1 METKP
6 TTWQEQGLFTSLV
19 EMQGE
24 EGASVGHS
32 VPLRERKA
40 PKAMPEEDL
49 EAPELGVR
57 LEAPRERQTT
67 KIIEI
72 VDVIKIEN
80 RKSTDII
87 QRPMR
92 ETREDVTELEGR
104 PKKFSDTQEEPKEA
118 DNFCEKDFPPPLL
131 LRALSAAECGE
142 KEGASSLEGEVG
154 EWISEAEPNEVTQE
168 CAETP
173 KLLEPAHGDADIRSW
188 LNSTAL
194 MNAGDIRSNKTG
206 TSGSQSARRCLS
218 DMSSSDDRDT
228 LNSPPFADES
238 EEEEGT
244 GGDVTTCQHRS
255 AAREM
260 SCMGFQPS
268 CSNLEETDSA
278 LPADD
283 SVRQEEAVLPQSQSQ
298 LCPRRLNQEAAQ
310 QVFGQG
316 SPPGS
321 AVAMELANQG
331 GEASQGHSCVAAARE
346 RSSRVGERTEGEN
359 EQTGGVKGQNKSRVE
374 KSRTAVRSQSRGLFR
389 YLQAVQTQEPKAEN
403 SCGISPTANRDT
415 RMRSDTYDDS
425 QSDSGVSADFH
436 SYRTLDSSTS
446 MSTDSPGPV
455 SSETPIEREI
465 RRAIEREQSLRR
477 SRGLPN
483 QRTSPEYVE
492 VPSRK
497 SLSMSSTP
505 KWSQNKDREFA
516 GKKMQHE
523 IHEETRRE
531 QDLVKIGKIPG
542 FYDKGTVR
550 QIKER
555 KQLFETLQVCPES
568 PLTFSPKSKTPSWSS
583 GSSEDLNLILE
594 SQDESGTSTPEHT
607 TYKERKPTTVNASQ
621 NQTSAKGLDRSGLR
635 GPKLSEGT
643 GCQIIIIE
651 NSRTIPAQKHYKAKA
666 EAKASPALETGKD
679 FNSTEK
685 TRSYDGLVKAKKEQE
700 AKEMS
705 PSKGNPFFKLRSS
718 ANLDKVRQ
726 DIQEAKDRENEL
738 HTLRLSLYGGI
749 NGAESPSKNE
759 IPAPSPL
766 PNGNSGLDEGRQT
779 VDQVSVPPPGQSEE
793 EKIFH
798 TEVRKSP
805 RTPRQ
810 KNPLVQLWESG
821 LINNYNLEDE

>member
-24 EGASVGHS
+24 EGTSVGHNVS
-32 VPLRERKA
+32 LQERKA

-49 EAPELGVR
+49 EAPELGVK
-57 LEAPRERQTT
+57 LEAPLECQRI
-67 KIIEI
+67 KIIEM

-80 RKSTDII
+80 QKSTDIT
-87 QRPMR
+87 QWPTR
-92 ETREDVTELEGR
+92 ETQEAMTELGGR
-104 PKKFSDTQEEPKEA
+104 PKKFSDAQEEPKEE
-118 DNFCEKDFPPPLL
+118 DNFCEKDFPPPLPL
-131 LRALSAAECGE
+131 SALSAAECGE
-142 KEGASSLEGEVG
+142 KEGVSSLEGEVG
-154 EWISEAEPNEVTQE
+154 EWISEAEPTEVTQE
-168 CAETP
+168 CAKTP
-173 KLLEPAHGDADIRSW
+173 KLLEPAHQDADITSQ

-194 MNAGDIRSNKTG
+194 MNAGDIRSNKTE

-218 DMSSSDDRDT
+218 DMNSSDDRNT

-244 GGDVTTCQHRS
+244 GGDVTTQHQS
-255 AAREM
+255 APCEM
-260 SCMGFQPS
+260 SCVGFQPS
-268 CSNLEETDSA
+268 CSNHEETDSV
-278 LPADD
+278 LPAND
-283 SVRQEEAVLPQSQSQ
+283 SVRQEEAVLPQSQSE
-298 LCPRRLNQEAAQ
+298 LRPRRLNQEAAQ

-346 RSSRVGERTEGEN
+346 RSSRVWERTEGEN
-359 EQTGGVKGQNKSRVE
+359 ELTGGVKGQNKSRVE
-374 KSRTAVRSQSRGLFR
+374 KSKTAVRSQSRGLFR
-389 YLQAVQTQEPKAEN
+389 YLQAVQTQESKAEN
-403 SCGISPTANRDT
+403 SCGISSKANRDT
-415 RMRSDTYDDS
+415 RMRTDTYEDS
-425 QSDSGVSADFH
+425 QSDSGVSADSH
-436 SYRTLDSSTS
+436 SDITRNSSTS
-446 MSTDSPGPV
+446 MSADSPGPV

-497 SLSMSSTP
+497 SLSVSSTP

-555 KQLFETLQVCPES
+555 KQLFETLQICPES
-568 PLTFSPKSKTPSWSS
+568 PLTVSPKSKTPSESS
-583 GSSEDLNLILE
+583 GSSDDLNLILE

-607 TYKERKPTTVNASQ
+607 TYMERKPITVNTSQ

-651 NSRTIPAQKHYKAKA
+651 NSRTIPAQKHSKAKA

-685 TRSYDGLVKAKKEQE
+685 TRSYDGLMKAKKEQE
-700 AKEMS
+700 EKEIS
-705 PSKGNPFFKLRSS
+705 ASKENPFFKLRSS

-726 DIQEAKDRENEL
+726 DIQETKDREKEL

-749 NGAESPSKNE
+749 NGTESLSKKE
-759 IPAPSPL
+759 IPAASPL
-766 PNGNSGLDEGRQT
+766 PNGSSGLYEGRQT
-779 VDQVSVPPPGQSEE
+779 ADQVSVRPLVQSEE
-793 EKIFH
+793 EKIFNP
-798 TEVRKSP
+798 EIRKSP

-821 LINNYNLEDE
+821 LINNYNLEDD

>member
-1 METKP
+1 
-6 TTWQEQGLFTSLV
+6 
-19 EMQGE
+19 
-24 EGASVGHS
+24 
-32 VPLRERKA
+32 
-40 PKAMPEEDL
+40 
-49 EAPELGVR
+49 
-57 LEAPRERQTT
+57 
-67 KIIEI
+67 
-72 VDVIKIEN
+72 
-80 RKSTDII
+80 
-87 QRPMR
+87 
-92 ETREDVTELEGR
+92 
-104 PKKFSDTQEEPKEA
+104 
-118 DNFCEKDFPPPLL
+118 
-131 LRALSAAECGE
+131 
-142 KEGASSLEGEVG
+142 
-154 EWISEAEPNEVTQE
+154 
-168 CAETP
+168 
-173 KLLEPAHGDADIRSW
+173 
-188 LNSTAL
+188 
-194 MNAGDIRSNKTG
+194 
-206 TSGSQSARRCLS
+206 
-218 DMSSSDDRDT
+218 
-228 LNSPPFADES
+228 
-238 EEEEGT
+238 
-244 GGDVTTCQHRS
+244 
-255 AAREM
+255 
-260 SCMGFQPS
+260 
-268 CSNLEETDSA
+268 
-278 LPADD
+278 
-283 SVRQEEAVLPQSQSQ
+283 
-298 LCPRRLNQEAAQ
+298 
-310 QVFGQG
+310 
-316 SPPGS
+316 
-321 AVAMELANQG
+321 
-331 GEASQGHSCVAAARE
+331 
-346 RSSRVGERTEGEN
+346 
-359 EQTGGVKGQNKSRVE
+359 
-374 KSRTAVRSQSRGLFR
+374 
-389 YLQAVQTQEPKAEN
+389 
-403 SCGISPTANRDT
+403 
-415 RMRSDTYDDS
+415 SDTYDDS

-436 SYRTLDSSTS
+436 SYRTQDSSTS

-483 QRTSPEYVE
+483 QRTSPEYIE

-555 KQLFETLQVCPES
+555 KQLFETLQ
-568 PLTFSPKSKTPSWSS
+568 
-583 GSSEDLNLILE
+583 
-594 SQDESGTSTPEHT
+594 
-607 TYKERKPTTVNASQ
+607 

-666 EAKASPALETGKD
+666 EAKASPALET
-679 FNSTEK
+679 EK

-726 DIQEAKDRENEL
+726 DIQEAKDREKEL

-749 NGAESPSKNE
+749 NGAESPSKEE

-766 PNGNSGLDEGRQT
+766 PNGNRRQT

-821 LINNYNLEDE
+821 LINNYNLE

>member
-1 METKP
+1 
-6 TTWQEQGLFTSLV
+6 
-19 EMQGE
+19 MQGE

-92 ETREDVTELEGR
+92 ETREDVTKSEGR

-118 DNFCEKDFPPPLL
+118 DNFCEKDFPPPPP

-194 MNAGDIRSNKTG
+194 MNAGDIRSNKTE

-260 SCMGFQPS
+260 RCMGFQPS

-359 EQTGGVKGQNKSRVE
+359 EQTGRVKGQNKSRVE

-436 SYRTLDSSTS
+436 SYRTQDSSTS

-483 QRTSPEYVE
+483 QRTSPEYIE

-497 SLSMSSTP
+497 SLSTSSTP

-594 SQDESGTSTPEHT
+594 
-607 TYKERKPTTVNASQ
+607 K
-621 NQTSAKGLDRSGLR
+621 
-635 GPKLSEGT
+635 PKLSEGT

-666 EAKASPALETGKD
+666 
-679 FNSTEK
+679 
-685 TRSYDGLVKAKKEQE
+685 
-700 AKEMS
+700 EMS

-726 DIQEAKDRENEL
+726 DIQEAKDREKEL

-749 NGAESPSKNE
+749 NGAESPSKEE
-759 IPAPSPL
+759 IPAPSPI
-766 PNGNSGLDEGRQT
+766 PNGNSGLYEGYLFVYLNLFSIQ
-779 VDQVSVPPPGQSEE
+779 
-793 EKIFH
+793 
-798 TEVRKSP
+798 VRKSP

>member
-1 METKP
+1 
-6 TTWQEQGLFTSLV
+6 
-19 EMQGE
+19 
-24 EGASVGHS
+24 
-32 VPLRERKA
+32 
-40 PKAMPEEDL
+40 
-49 EAPELGVR
+49 
-57 LEAPRERQTT
+57 
-67 KIIEI
+67 
-72 VDVIKIEN
+72 
-80 RKSTDII
+80 
-87 QRPMR
+87 
-92 ETREDVTELEGR
+92 
-104 PKKFSDTQEEPKEA
+104 
-118 DNFCEKDFPPPLL
+118 
-131 LRALSAAECGE
+131 
-142 KEGASSLEGEVG
+142 
-154 EWISEAEPNEVTQE
+154 
-168 CAETP
+168 
-173 KLLEPAHGDADIRSW
+173 
-188 LNSTAL
+188 
-194 MNAGDIRSNKTG
+194 
-206 TSGSQSARRCLS
+206 
-218 DMSSSDDRDT
+218 
-228 LNSPPFADES
+228 
-238 EEEEGT
+238 
-244 GGDVTTCQHRS
+244 
-255 AAREM
+255 M
-260 SCMGFQPS
+260 SCVGFQPS
-268 CSNLEETDSA
+268 CLNHEETDSV
-278 LPADD
+278 LPAND
-283 SVRQEEAVLPQSQSQ
+283 SVRQEEAVLPQSQSE
-298 LCPRRLNQEAAQ
+298 LPPRRLNQEAAQ

-346 RSSRVGERTEGEN
+346 RSSRVWERTEGEN
-359 EQTGGVKGQNKSRVE
+359 ELTGGVKGQNKSRVE
-374 KSRTAVRSQSRGLFR
+374 KSKTAVRSQSRGLFR
-389 YLQAVQTQEPKAEN
+389 YLQAVQTQESKAEN
-403 SCGISPTANRDT
+403 SCGISSKANRDT
-415 RMRSDTYDDS
+415 RMRTDTYEDS
-425 QSDSGVSADFH
+425 QSDSGVSADSH
-436 SYRTLDSSTS
+436 SDITRNSSTS
-446 MSTDSPGPV
+446 MSADSPGPV

-497 SLSMSSTP
+497 SLSVSSTP

-555 KQLFETLQVCPES
+555 KQLFETLQICPES
-568 PLTFSPKSKTPSWSS
+568 PLTVSPKSKTPSWSS
-583 GSSEDLNLILE
+583 GSSDDLNLILE

-607 TYKERKPTTVNASQ
+607 TYMERKPITVNTSQ

-651 NSRTIPAQKHYKAKA
+651 NSRSIPAQKHSKAKA

-685 TRSYDGLVKAKKEQE
+685 TRSYDGLMKAKKEQE
-700 AKEMS
+700 EKEIS
-705 PSKGNPFFKLRSS
+705 ASKENPFFKLRSS

-726 DIQEAKDRENEL
+726 DIQETKDREKEL

-749 NGAESPSKNE
+749 NGTESPSKKE

-766 PNGNSGLDEGRQT
+766 PNGSSGLYEGRQT
-779 VDQVSVPPPGQSEE
+779 ADQVSVRPPVQSEE
-793 EKIFH
+793 EKIFNP
-798 TEVRKSP
+798 EIRKSP

-821 LINNYNLEDE
+821 LINNYNLEDD